1 MNIVLKFVMYY
12 ILYLVAWFLGLWF
25 LNLVTGADINPFTN
39 WVPYV
44 LSLIFSLQEALIS
57 GEDYI

>member
-12 ILYLVAWFLGLWF
+12 ILYLVVWFLGLWF
-25 LNLVTGADINPFTN
+25 LNLVTGADINPFTS

>member
-25 LNLVTGADINPFTN
+25 LNLVIGADINPFTS